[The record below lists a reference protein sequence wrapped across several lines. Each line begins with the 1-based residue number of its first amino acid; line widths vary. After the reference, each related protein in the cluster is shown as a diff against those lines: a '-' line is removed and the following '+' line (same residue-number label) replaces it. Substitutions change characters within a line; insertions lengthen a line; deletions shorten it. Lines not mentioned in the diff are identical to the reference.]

1 MNHTPNKVNMVIATD
16 TCAMAS
22 NAALNRRRRSGQ
34 ADGRP
39 KPEARTEVLEVGE
52 ADRRL
57 DALIEEEQRA
67 KAAGPRR
74 SMSTPPLE
82 GPRGAPIALS
92 LGFPGSQGREGRMST
107 GDIEGTLRSVRPSV
121 TLPPG
126 QQHGDPAGHQGGL
139 GALQETTQRT

>member
-1 MNHTPNKVNMVIATD
+1 
-16 TCAMAS
+16 MAS

-92 LGFPGSQGREGRMST
+92 LGFPGSQGREVSMST
-107 GDIEGTLRSVRPSV
+107 GCTWQGILEQRGRW
-121 TLPPG
+121 
-126 QQHGDPAGHQGGL
+126 GDSLILEIRWPL
-139 GALQETTQRT
+139 ECWTM